1 MKAGTITAKIRDAV
15 WVRLMEGET
24 ERIRY
29 RNIEMPLALKGLEI
43 QDFGF
48 DVPTDISG
56 KITFKL
62 YFAEGGLPE
71 EFPAPRPRVTRAE
84 KAAAKAANLR
94 ESENATPF
102 AEGASQNTIP
112 TPEGALQNVTHHGNG
127 THMDIAEGMSEIHTL
142 PPDAEAV
149 AGVGETDISSPETE
163 IADGVSEIYTT
174 APEKPKVKR
183 GRPLK
188 TA

>member
-24 ERIRY
+24 EKIRY

-43 QDFGF
+43 QDFSF
-48 DVPTDISG
+48 DVPTDIGG

-62 YFAEGGLPE
+62 YFAEGVLPD
-71 EFPAPRPRVTRAE
+71 EFPAPRPRGTRAE
-84 KAAAKAANLR
+84 KAAAKAADLR

-102 AEGASQNTIP
+102 AEGASR
-112 TPEGALQNVTHHGNG
+112 NVTHL
-127 THMDIAEGMSEIHTL
+127 DPAEPKTITALMVMPTAETTEDTSEIC
-142 PPDAEAV
+142 
-149 AGVGETDISSPETE
+149 
-163 IADGVSEIYTT
+163 
-174 APEKPKVKR
+174 APALEKPKAKR
-183 GRPLK
+183 SGKKK